1 MRLIVN
7 ATSLCV
13 RVEDK
18 ARGNAHLT
26 TVCPIEMDKPFK
38 GITLD
43 PAGMTHAYGLGQ
55 EFKGRTQGGDCRFVQ
70 TTADGDRVAQGV
82 REGMVFQGLDAGN
95 GFQGFQ
101 CAAVGNVQIPVLYA
115 LGNGGLNH
123 AVFVDNVYKQRW
135 DFTGNP
141 WRARMYGDQLRWYMM
156 TGSDLRNLRADY
168 LELTG
173 TPPVPPRKAFGLW
186 VSEFGYDNF
195 GQIDTLLAGLRSN
208 DFPLDGFVLDL
219 NWFGG
224 IVNAGNQQKGHMGR
238 LDWDEDQPP
247 DLSANPY
254 SFRNPGAKIKS
265 YAADHIGLTA
275 IEESYTCLHTGRTAQ
290 APATR
295 TIKPGPSRT

>member
-1 MRLIVN
+1 MIEVLDDDLVHFEASVVGSAPPLTQPLFTSPMVLKKDYAGPSSFTESGLTLETPAMRLIVN

-18 ARGNAHLT
+18 TRGNAHLT

-43 PAGMTHAYGLGQ
+43 ASGMTHVYGLGQ
-55 EFKGRTQGGDCRFVQ
+55 EFMGRTQGDDCRFVQ
-70 TTADGDRVAQGV
+70 TTADGDRIAQGV

-115 LGNGGLNH
+115 VGNGGSNYAL
-123 AVFVDNVYKQRW
+123 FMDNVYKQRW

-141 WRARMYGDQLRWYMM
+141 WRAGMYGDQLRWYVM
-156 TGSDLRNLRADY
+156 TGSDLRDLRADY

-173 TPPVPPRKAFGLW
+173 MPPVPPRKAFGLW

-195 GQIDTLLAGLRSN
+195 GQIDALLAGLRSN
-208 DFPLDGFVLDL
+208 DFPV
-219 NWFGG
+219 
-224 IVNAGNQQKGHMGR
+224 
-238 LDWDEDQPP
+238 
-247 DLSANPY
+247 
-254 SFRNPGAKIKS
+254 
-265 YAADHIGLTA
+265 
-275 IEESYTCLHTGRTAQ
+275 IEE
-290 APATR
+290 
-295 TIKPGPSRT
+295 